1 MAFEPEIAIFIGM
14 TTKDLIS
21 VLRALALAIIG
32 PAIVIMGIASV
43 CSYIHRQSETA
54 TIEVVNCH
62 GGTCD
67 KTTVT
72 FENVGTTN
80 PDTLNHYTQH
90 LLEALK

>member
-14 TTKDLIS
+14 KNKDFIS
-21 VLRALALAIIG
+21 ILLALVLA
-32 PAIVIMGIASV
+32 IMGIASV
-43 CSYIHRQSETA
+43 GSHISRQSETA

-80 PDTLNHYTQH
+80 PDTLNHYTQQ

>member
-1 MAFEPEIAIFIGM
+1 MK
-14 TTKDLIS
+14 TKDFVCIL
-21 VLRALALAIIG
+21 LALVLA
-32 PAIVIMGIASV
+32 IMGIATLGSQIGRRSV
-43 CSYIHRQSETA
+43 TA

-67 KTTVT
+67 KATVT

-80 PDTLNHYTQH
+80 PDTLNHYTQQ

>member
-1 MAFEPEIAIFIGM
+1 
-14 TTKDLIS
+14 
-21 VLRALALAIIG
+21 
-32 PAIVIMGIASV
+32 MGIASV
-43 CSYIHRQSETA
+43 VMGIASGCSHIRRLSETA

-80 PDTLNHYTQH
+80 PDTLNHYTQQ